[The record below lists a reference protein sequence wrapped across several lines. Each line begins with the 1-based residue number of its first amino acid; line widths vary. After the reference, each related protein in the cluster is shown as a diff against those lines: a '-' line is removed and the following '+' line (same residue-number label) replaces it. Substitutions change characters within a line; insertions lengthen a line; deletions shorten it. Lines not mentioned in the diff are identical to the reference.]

1 MENKNIAWLG
11 IIGFAVFMVSFLA
24 DADSEGMVYYA
35 GLIMFY
41 TGVIWGWVRLFK
53 S

>member
-1 MENKNIAWLG
+1 MTNKNIAWLG

-24 DADSEGMVYYA
+24 DEDNEGMVYYA

-41 TGVIWGWVRLFK
+41 TGVIWGWVILLK